1 MQFSTK
7 TTALSN
13 TPTSCLVL
21 GVFINGNLPDATAEV
36 DKACGKSISKILK
49 AGDISGKIKESVL
62 IQQPQAIKAK
72 RILLVGL
79 GKKTGLSLKKYTEVL
94 RYTALQ
100 LNRYSLED
108 CVLGF
113 PGLDVDKTDIERLAI
128 QTAKVFTNAEYRYS
142 ETLSKARPALKLKR
156 VSLAVSTKQR
166 SKAKKGLDT
175 GAAIALGMNE
185 ARNLGNLPGNFCTP
199 TYLAEQAKKL
209 ATKNK
214 LLKTKVLSEAQM
226 KRLGMHSL
234 LSVGHG
240 SDEPSALI
248 IMEYKGST
256 AATKPQVLVG
266 KGITFDTGGISLK
279 PGAAMDEM
287 KFDMCGAA
295 SVFGTMHALC
305 ALKPKIN
312 VIGIVAAAENMP
324 SARATK
330 PGDVVTSM
338 SGQTIEILNTDAEG
352 RLVLCDALTYAKR
365 FKPKTVI
372 DIATLTGAC
381 VATFGNVVS
390 GLLSNDDEL
399 ADSLYQCGLDALDPA
414 WRLPLWDEYQKMLHS
429 NFADM
434 ANIGGRYGGTI
445 TAACFLSRFTED
457 FKWAHLDIAGTAWNQ
472 GEQKGATGRP
482 VPLLMEYLLRG

>member
-13 TPTSCLVL
+13 TPGSCLVL
-21 GVFINGNLPDATAEV
+21 GVYVNRTLPASSADI
-36 DKACGKSISKILK
+36 DKACGGAISKILK
-49 AGDISGKIKESVL
+49 TGDMTGKAKESLL
-62 IQQPQAIKAK
+62 IHNPQGIKAK
-72 RILLVGL
+72 RILLIGL
-79 GKKTGLSLKKYTEVL
+79 GKKSDFDLKKYTEAL
-94 RYTALQ
+94 RFTVQQ
-100 LNRYSLED
+100 LSRYSLED
-108 CVLGF
+108 AVIGF
-113 PGLDVDKTDIERLAI
+113 VDLAI
-128 QTAKVFTNAEYRYS
+128 GKSDVERQAIQLAKVFTNAEYRYK
-142 ETLSKARPALKLKR
+142 ETLSKAKPPIKLKR
-156 VSLAVSTKQR
+156 VSLAVISADR
-166 SKAKKGLDT
+166 SKAKKGLEA

-185 ARNLGNLPGNFCTP
+185 ARNLGNLPANICTP

-234 LSVGHG
+234 LSVGNG
-240 SDEPSALI
+240 SDQDSALI
-248 IMEYKGST
+248 IMEYQGAT
-256 AATKPQVLVG
+256 ANRKPHVLVG

-295 SVFGTMHALC
+295 SVLGTMHALC

-312 VIGIVAAAENMP
+312 VVGIIASAENMP
-324 SARATK
+324 SGRATK
-330 PGDVVTSM
+330 PGDVVKSM

-365 FKPKTVI
+365 FKPETVI

-390 GLLSNDDEL
+390 GMLSNDDAL
-399 ADSLYQCGLDALDPA
+399 ADKLYQNGLDSLDPV
-414 WRLPLWDEYQKMLHS
+414 WRLPLWDEYQKQLHS
-429 NFADM
+429 NFADI
-434 ANIGGRYGGTI
+434 ANIGGPRAGTI
-445 TAACFLSRFTED
+445 TAGCFLSRFTND
-457 FKWAHLDIAGTAWNQ
+457 FRWAHLDIAGTAWDQ
-472 GEQKGATGRP
+472 GHLKGATGRP